1 MKPEWLG
8 VRGLPE
14 TKITTRAS
22 ALQWARQS
30 IDRLDARLLLQAITG
45 AEAAAILAYPDAPLC
60 EDDIAGYRALVA
72 RRAAG
77 EPLAY
82 LTGEAGFYGETLAV
96 SPAVLVPR
104 PETEE
109 LVTWALTLLES
120 QPAPRVADLG
130 TGSGAIALALA
141 GQRPDAQVLAVDI
154 SLDALKVAERN
165 RQRLGRSNVVLRCAS
180 WLEGMPT
187 DPAFDLIVSNPP
199 YIAAADPHLLGD
211 GLRFEPRGA
220 LTDNADGLE
229 AYRVLSVSAVPRL
242 KPGGWLLV
250 EHGHDQAAAVAALWA
265 QSGLIAV
272 QSRCDLSGNPRMT
285 VGRKPWPK
293 AVGQDND

>member
-8 VRGLPE
+8 ARGLPE
-14 TKITTRAS
+14 TKLTTRAS
-22 ALQWARQS
+22 ALQWACQS

-45 AEAAAILAYPDAPLC
+45 TEAAALLAYPDAPLSAD
-60 EDDIAGYRALVA
+60 EMVDYQALVA
-72 RRAAG
+72 RRASG

-82 LTGEAGFYGETLAV
+82 LTGEAGFYGEVLAV

-109 LVTWALTLLES
+109 LVDWALTLLQN

-141 GQRPDAQVLAVDI
+141 GQRPDAQVLAVDM
-154 SLDALKVAERN
+154 SVDALNVAERN
-165 RQRLGRSNVVLRCAS
+165 RLRLGRRNVELRCAS
-180 WLEGMPT
+180 WLEGIPA

-199 YIAAADPHLLGD
+199 YIAGADPHLLGD
-211 GLRFEPRGA
+211 GLRFEPREA

-229 AYRVLSVSAVPRL
+229 AYRVLSLSAVPRL

-265 QSGLIAV
+265 QAGLIAV

-285 VGRKPWPK
+285 VGRKLSPNT
-293 AVGQDND
+293 VGPSNA